1 MDEIKRSPGDNQN
14 KTVALFKGL
23 KRIEPRYLVSVLL
36 SLLIFISALAYLMID
51 NYKAS
56 DSPYLAQGGVI
67 DLSQLD
73 LGTEDP
79 VKLDGEWLFYPG
91 EWIDPHSD
99 APPAG
104 QTIQVPGCW
113 DLSEDQ
119 SGDVQGFASYRLRVK
134 VGEEAVYSLKTT
146 TIRASARIFM
156 NGQEVARLGQVSQD
170 PGSFVPESK
179 YCMGSMVS
187 RDGEIE
193 IVIHVSSYRYKQ
205 GGILNS
211 ITFGSTDRVVRKTD
225 RARMFELFVS
235 GSFLMVGVLF
245 LFIFIRRSHAR
256 AILYFS
262 LACLFMSLYLGTM
275 DNQNLGLLFQYDFWG
290 RLGIQIASM
299 MGATYCFLLFAQ
311 HFFDQLVKPGVVRA
325 LKILLLFP
333 LLFGLNRVLQI
344 FDLPFE
350 TILVLIVASNAATYG
365 YLTFILLKA
374 MKKRYEAV
382 EYILVVAAS
391 VITYWTS
398 ICLKML
404 FEFKLGLYSEAI
416 LLFVLFSTVML
427 VANRMH
433 KEYVQATELTEERL
447 EKEFKYFFSQISPH
461 FLYNT
466 INTIIGL
473 SYEDSDKSRDALR
486 NLALYFRGKLDLHLH
501 KGLISLESDID
512 MANAYLEIEKIRYGD
527 KLNLILDI
535 DDDLKAR
542 IPPLTLQPLAE
553 NAVRHGIVPKDAPGT
568 VKILAHKKKDHVE
581 IVVSDDGVGM
591 SADKLARIRE
601 GGAGRMGMQNIF
613 NKIHLI
619 EGARVECFSKPGL
632 GTTIRIDLPG
642 GKEDDHES
650 DNR

>member
-1 MDEIKRSPGDNQN
+1 M
-14 KTVALFKGL
+14 
-23 KRIEPRYLVSVLL
+23 L
-36 SLLIFISALAYLMID
+36 SLLIFFSALAFLLID

-73 LGTEDP
+73 LATEDP

-91 EWIDPHSD
+91 EWIDPNSG
-99 APPAG
+99 PPLEG
-104 QTIQVPGCW
+104 QSIQVPGSW

-119 SGDVQGFASYRLRVK
+119 TGDVQGFASYRLLVK

-156 NGQEVARLGQVSQD
+156 NGQEVASLGEVSQD
-170 PGSFVPESK
+170 PDSFVPESK
-179 YCMGSMVS
+179 YCMGSMLS

-193 IVIHVSSYRYKQ
+193 IVIHVSSYHYKQ

-211 ITFGSTDRVVRKTD
+211 ITFGSTDRLVRKTD
-225 RARMFELFVS
+225 RARMFELFTA

-245 LFIFIRRSHAR
+245 LFIFVRRSHAK
-256 AILYFS
+256 AILCFS

-275 DNQNLGLLFQYDFWG
+275 DNQNLGLLFHYDFFG
-290 RLGIQIASM
+290 RLGIQITSM
-299 MGATYCFLLFAQ
+299 VGATYCFLLFVQ
-311 HFFDQLVKPGVVRA
+311 YFFDPLVKPGVVKV
-325 LKILLLFP
+325 LKILLVFS
-333 LLFGLNRVLQI
+333 LLFGLNQVLQI
-344 FDLPFE
+344 IDLPLE
-350 TILVLIVASNAATYG
+350 TTQVLMVASSAATYG
-365 YLTFILLKA
+365 YLTFVLLKA
-374 MKKRYEAV
+374 LEKRHEAV

-391 VITYWTS
+391 VIAYWTS
-398 ICLKML
+398 VCVKML
-404 FEFKLGLYSEAI
+404 FEFKLGHYSEAI
-416 LLFVLFSTVML
+416 LLFVLLSTVML
-427 VANRMH
+427 VANRLH
-433 KEYVQATELTEERL
+433 QEYVQATELTEERL

-466 INTIIGL
+466 INTIISL

-486 NLALYFRGKLDLHLH
+486 NLALYFRGKLDLHLY

-553 NAVRHGIVPKDAPGT
+553 NAVRHGIVPKDSPGT

-601 GGAGRMGMQNIF
+601 GEKGRMGMQNIF

-619 EGARVECFSKPGL
+619 QGARVDLFSKPGQ
-632 GTTIRIDLPG
+632 GTTITICLPG
-642 GKEDDHES
+642 GDVIDHES